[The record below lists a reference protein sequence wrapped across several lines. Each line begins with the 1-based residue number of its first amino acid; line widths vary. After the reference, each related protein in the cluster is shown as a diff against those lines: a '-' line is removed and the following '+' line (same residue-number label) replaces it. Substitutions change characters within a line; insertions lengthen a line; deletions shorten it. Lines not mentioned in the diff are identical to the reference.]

1 MAKHNALIE
10 EEKKLKVSISDLVG
24 DEDMEAELWRDCPDE
39 RRIDTVFKASLQR
52 PSVLRE
58 ISVVE
63 MEMFD
68 DDDSVDGELKS
79 SSEEAHIM
87 ASQPQDPPLHQNSP
101 TTKDADSGCT
111 LFGVGVFLGIITLLY
126 LLFFNPVITVIVV
139 TVLIVAAKQ
148 YCDNKYY
155 NKKASKR
162 E

>member
-1 MAKHNALIE
+1 MVNNALIE
-10 EEKKLKVSISDLVG
+10 EKEKLKVSISDLVG
-24 DEDMEAELWRDCPDE
+24 DEDMETELWRDCPDE
-39 RRIDTVFKASLQR
+39 RRISTVFKASLQR

-58 ISVVE
+58 ISVFE
-63 MEMFD
+63 MKIID
-68 DDDSVDGELKS
+68 DDDSEDGELKS

-87 ASQPQDPPLHQNSP
+87 ASQPQDPPLHENSP

-111 LFGVGVFLGIITLLY
+111 LFGVGVFLGIITVLY

-148 YCDNKYY
+148 YCDYKYY
-155 NKKASKR
+155 NRKASKR

>member
-1 MAKHNALIE
+1 
-10 EEKKLKVSISDLVG
+10 
-24 DEDMEAELWRDCPDE
+24 METELWRDCPDE
-39 RRIDTVFKASLQR
+39 RRISTVFKASLQR

-58 ISVVE
+58 MSVFE
-63 MEMFD
+63 MKIID

-79 SSEEAHIM
+79 SSEEAHNIM
-87 ASQPQDPPLHQNSP
+87 ASQPQDPPLHENSP

-111 LFGVGVFLGIITLLY
+111 LFGVGAFLGIITMLY

-148 YCDNKYY
+148 HCDNKYY
-155 NKKASKR
+155 NRKASKR